1 VVEAIAPGD
10 RKTQGGV
17 SMIGTHTTLSR
28 LFRGIAIAA
37 SLVALAAPAALAG
50 PRSDSTQ
57 FVTDTL
63 APGGDTVQT
72 TGSRFVTDTLAPGGG
87 TAETAGYRFVTDT
100 LAPGGGLVTSS
111 PAANGFDWSDA
122 GIGAA
127 ITAGLMLI
135 LIGATRLLSNRRSA
149 VAV

>member
-1 VVEAIAPGD
+1 VVEAIAHGD

-17 SMIGTHTTLSR
+17 SMIGTHTLSR
-28 LFRGIAIAA
+28 LYRTIAVAAFVIA
-37 SLVALAAPAALAG
+37 LTAPAALAG
-50 PRSDSTQ
+50 PKYSVNYPWFNYTTSAGDST
-57 FVTDTL
+57 
-63 APGGDTVQT
+63 
-72 TGSRFVTDTLAPGGG
+72 RFVTDTLAPGGG

>member
-1 VVEAIAPGD
+1 
-10 RKTQGGV
+10 
-17 SMIGTHTTLSR
+17 MIGTHTLSR
-28 LFRGIAIAA
+28 LYRTIAVAAFVIA
-37 SLVALAAPAALAG
+37 LTAPAALAG
-50 PRSDSTQ
+50 PKYSVNYPWFNYTTSAADST
-57 FVTDTL
+57 
-63 APGGDTVQT
+63 
-72 TGSRFVTDTLAPGGG
+72 RFVTDTLAPGGG
-87 TAETAGYRFVTDT
+87 TAETADPRFVTDTLAPGGGTAETPGYRFISDT

>member
-1 VVEAIAPGD
+1 
-10 RKTQGGV
+10 
-17 SMIGTHTTLSR
+17 MIGTHTLSR
-28 LFRGIAIAA
+28 LYRTIA
-37 SLVALAAPAALAG
+37 VA
-50 PRSDSTQ
+50 
-57 FVTDTL
+57 V
-63 APGGDTVQT
+63 
-72 TGSRFVTDTLAPGGG
+72 
-87 TAETAGYRFVTDT
+87 
-100 LAPGGGLVTSS
+100 VTSS